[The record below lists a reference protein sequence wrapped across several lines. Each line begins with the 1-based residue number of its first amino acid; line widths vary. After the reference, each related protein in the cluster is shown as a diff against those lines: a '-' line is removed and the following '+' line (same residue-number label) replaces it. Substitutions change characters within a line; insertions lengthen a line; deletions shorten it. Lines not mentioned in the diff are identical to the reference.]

1 MQESKKL
8 RKPKVAAEQKDV
20 YDLVAKGV
28 EGRYGLALTGDDV
41 TSLWLLCK
49 NVITLS
55 NPPHQSISFVFSP
68 I

>member
-8 RKPKVAAEQKDV
+8 RKPKVAAEQGEV

-28 EGRYGLALTGDDV
+28 KARYGVALTGDDV

-49 NVITLS
+49 NVNTHLI
-55 NPPHQSISFVFSP
+55 
-68 I
+68 